1 MPIFKAGGKL
11 VYYAHVPKCG
21 GSAVGWYLTERF
33 GPIAFEDRNH
43 TRHDAKTQWSRTSPQ
58 HIDRVSLGRL
68 FPEGFFDA
76 AFTIVRHPVARLVS
90 AYHFQAEV
98 EKIVPATTGFSEW
111 LEDLADRRRDNPFVF
126 DNHVRPMTEIVPD
139 GAMVFH
145 MEHGLDAL
153 VPWFDALT
161 GTTAAPRALPRINE
175 RGTYAAATLPRAEP
189 SEWDMKRIVEIYGE
203 DFSRFGYAPDRKVP
217 MAPPP
222 ILSPDL
228 IAERDTALKAFNNPV
243 AKLTRKISRRIG
255 L

>member
-90 AYHFQAEV
+90 AYHFQAASRNGLR
-98 EKIVPATTGFSEW
+98 IWPTGAATT
-111 LEDLADRRRDNPFVF
+111 
-126 DNHVRPMTEIVPD
+126 
-139 GAMVFH
+139 
-145 MEHGLDAL
+145 
-153 VPWFDALT
+153 
-161 GTTAAPRALPRINE
+161 
-175 RGTYAAATLPRAEP
+175 P
-189 SEWDMKRIVEIYGE
+189 SSSITM
-203 DFSRFGYAPDRKVP
+203 SAQ
-217 MAPPP
+217 
-222 ILSPDL
+222 
-228 IAERDTALKAFNNPV
+228 
-243 AKLTRKISRRIG
+243 
-255 L
+255 